1 MSKKKYNKLVR
12 DKIPEILEAR
22 GKQVDVSVLDDK
34 AYLKQLVEKLYEEVE
49 EFDEDHSVE
58 EIADVIEV
66 LAALAATLGISQKEI
81 AEARIKKAA
90 ERGTFKKRLFLRRIE
105 G

>member
-90 ERGTFKKRLFLRRIE
+90 ERGTFKKRLFLKRVE

>member
-90 ERGTFKKRLFLRRIE
+90 ERGTFKKR
-105 G
+105 

>member
-58 EIADVIEV
+58 QIAAVIEV

-90 ERGTFKKRLFLRRIE
+90 ERGTFKKRLFLKRVE